1 MDSLIEIIW
10 NKESQLTVVVGWLFA
25 FIAELQSYHFPD
37 FQHQP
42 NK

>member
-1 MDSLIEIIW
+1 MILRLYNE
-10 NKESQLTVVVGWLFA
+10 ESQLTVDWVGWLFA